1 VALAAGRAAER
12 DRRWREERA
21 RQRDGG
27 NSTHWAGDGEER
39 DETTPPEDPDEL
51 EDDPDAADILD
62 EDSDRYDAQ
71 LAGVA
76 LIADVLDGLAKD
88 QRERRDDIL
97 AWDWARTCAAWAR
110 LLEKSSRARLKERR
124 KKAQGGEQARAAEHE
139 AAAAQ
144 LARALD
150 DE

>member
-1 VALAAGRAAER
+1 
-12 DRRWREERA
+12 
-21 RQRDGG
+21 
-27 NSTHWAGDGEER
+27 
-39 DETTPPEDPDEL
+39 
-51 EDDPDAADILD
+51 
-62 EDSDRYDAQ
+62 
-71 LAGVA
+71 VA